1 MVIFMRA
8 NTFLNISARI
18 LIHFQ
23 INILFY
29 TEKQNSTLS
38 FVFKVL
44 ELFSRI
50 LFFKISRIFLD
61 SFYYIFYE
69 EQFD

>member
-1 MVIFMRA
+1 MVIFIRA

-23 INILFY
+23 INIFY
-29 TEKQNSTLS
+29 TEQQNSTLS